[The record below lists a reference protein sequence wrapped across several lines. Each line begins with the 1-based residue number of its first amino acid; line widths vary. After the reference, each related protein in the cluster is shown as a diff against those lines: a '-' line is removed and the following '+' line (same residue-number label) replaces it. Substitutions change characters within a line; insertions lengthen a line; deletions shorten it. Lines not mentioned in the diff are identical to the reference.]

1 MKGVCVMGM
10 FVNPDHSAFRVA
22 LNSEIYVDKTM
33 LLAYTNKVMDTNS
46 CCICNSRPRRFG
58 KSITAN
64 MLTAYYS
71 RGCDSEELFAGKR
84 ISSCDSYRKH
94 LNQYDV
100 IRFDLQWFLSS
111 PRSEDRLVPH
121 IEESILAELKEYY
134 PDEIPAAGLSL
145 AETLAAIHKA
155 SGRKFIIIIDE
166 WDALIRDE
174 AENVLIQ
181 KSYIDFLRSLFKGT
195 HPTEFIHLAYL
206 TGILPVKKLKTQS
219 ALNNFEEFTMLSPGP
234 FAPFI
239 GFTEQEVK
247 ELSMQ
252 YNRDFEEVKRW
263 YDGYIFEWNP
273 PADEEDGTPGRPVR
287 LQVYNPMAVDQVMRR
302 GEFESYWSK
311 TGTYDSIV
319 PLIGRD
325 FDGLKAAII
334 TMLSGESVQVR
345 TRTYQ
350 NDMVSF
356 KNKDD
361 ILTALI
367 HLGYLAYDQKNKTA
381 FIPNEE
387 IRSEI
392 IDAVEDDRWD
402 DLLCFQQKSEA
413 LLNATLHM
421 DGKAVAAAID
431 EIHMG
436 CTSIIKYHDE
446 NSLSSVLAI
455 AYLSAMQYYFKPVR
469 ELPTGRGFADFV
481 FLPKT
486 AYAGELPA
494 LVVELKWNRDAET
507 ALQQIKDR
515 HYTSTLEHYNG
526 MILLVGINYDKK
538 TARHEC
544 LIEKHTTAEKRYS
557 P

>member
-1 MKGVCVMGM
+1 MGM
-10 FVNPDHSAFRVA
+10 FVNPDNSAFCVA

-46 CCICNSRPRRFG
+46 CFICNSRPRRFG

-71 RGCDSEELFAGKR
+71 RGSDSEDLFEDKK
-84 ISSCDSYRKH
+84 ISRCGSYREH
-94 LNQYDV
+94 LNRYDV

-111 PRSEDRLVPH
+111 SKPVETIVPR
-121 IEESILAELKEYY
+121 IEESIIAELKEYF
-134 PDEIPAAGLSL
+134 PQEISSAAFSL
-145 AETLAAIHKA
+145 PEALAAMHKA

-174 AENVLIQ
+174 AENTSVQ
-181 KSYIDFLRSLFKGT
+181 ETYIDFLRSLFKGT

-239 GFTEQEVK
+239 GFTEEEVK
-247 ELSMQ
+247 ELSRQ
-252 YNRDFEEVKRW
+252 YHRDFEEVKRW
-263 YDGYIFEWNP
+263 YDGYVFAYAAPVDETAGH
-273 PADEEDGTPGRPVR
+273 ADR

-302 GEFESYWSK
+302 GAFESYWSK

-325 FDGLKAAII
+325 FDGLKTSVIA
-334 TMLSGESVQVR
+334 MLSGESVKVR

-367 HLGYLAYDQKNKTA
+367 HLGYLAYDQKDKTA

-387 IRSEI
+387 IRSEF
-392 IDAVEDDRWD
+392 IDAIEDDKWD
-402 DLLCFQQKSEA
+402 DLLKFQQKSET
-413 LLNATLHM
+413 LLNATLNM
-421 DGKAVAAAID
+421 DEKAVADIID

-436 CTSIIKYHDE
+436 CTSIIQYNDE

-486 AYAGELPA
+486 AYVGQLPA
-494 LVVELKWNRDAET
+494 LVVELKWNKSVKTAIRQIRDR
-507 ALQQIKDR
+507 Q
-515 HYTSTLEHYNG
+515 YTKALEHYTG
-526 MILLVGINYDKK
+526 TILLVGISYSKK
-538 TARHEC
+538 NSAHKC
-544 LIEKHTTAEKRYS
+544 LIERLDVKK
-557 P
+557 